1 MTSVWFAASAK
12 ALFSGARDDAIKVW
26 DLGSGVEL
34 RSIGGHKADVRCV
47 QPLQD
52 DSLLLSAS
60 LDGTVQFTQLGALGE
75 EGGAPPKQDV
85 LTAILT
91 AQPQALRLGED
102 AGAALG
108 APADT
113 PLHAFL
119 AHEGSTFA
127 MALNPAFPMVATA
140 GRSNEVKLWD
150 ISEPTEPRVLQ
161 ETVGHSGQVTAVL
174 LCSKDAWV
182 ATASKQLA
190 EPRTFENR
198 SLVDESRVPCKLSS
212 GVVNA
217 KAAHH
222 EDPEPA

>member
-60 LDGTVQFTQLGALGE
+60 LDGTVQFTQLDALGE